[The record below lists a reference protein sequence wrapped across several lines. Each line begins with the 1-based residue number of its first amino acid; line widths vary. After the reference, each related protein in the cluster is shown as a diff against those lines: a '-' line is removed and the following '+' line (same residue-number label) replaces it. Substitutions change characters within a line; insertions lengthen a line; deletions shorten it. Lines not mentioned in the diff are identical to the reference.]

1 MPVNKLLI
9 AATTCLLG
17 FAVTLGSCCKRA
29 HAKPKGESCAG
40 AYESAQ
46 ELRKR
51 AKLQRAQEMLLLCAR
66 ESCGKFMHGECRV
79 WLQQLQQEMPSVIVS
94 AKDSS
99 GALLPDV
106 QISLDGVALSPAP
119 NGAAVS
125 LDPGTHE
132 FRFNAKG
139 HAEVVH
145 EVDILPGQQSQ
156 PLEVRFAGEA
166 QHPVSGAEASAAREV
181 AVDDGATGSSRSS
194 VPYVVGGVGVLG
206 VVGFGVLGALAKKE
220 HAELRQCS
228 ADCSRAQVERV
239 STLYAAANVS
249 FGVGVVG
256 LGTAAVLLLTAR
268 DSSESSRSR
277 RLRQARLEA
286 IDVRQTHGGAFAE
299 LRGSF

>member
-1 MPVNKLLI
+1 MPANKLLI

-17 FAVTLGSCCKRA
+17 FAVTFGSCKRA

-79 WLQQLQQEMPSVIVS
+79 WLEQLQQEMPSVIVS

-99 GALLPDV
+99 GAPLHDV
-106 QISLDGVALSPAP
+106 QVSLDGMALTPAP

-125 LDPGTHE
+125 LDPGLHE
-132 FRFNAKG
+132 FRFNAEG
-139 HAEVVH
+139 HAEVLH
-145 EVDILPGQQSQ
+145 EVDILPGQQNQ
-156 PLEVRFAGEA
+156 PLEVRFAREE
-166 QHPVSGAEASAAREV
+166 QHSVKGADTMPAREV
-181 AVDDGATGSSRSS
+181 AVDDSATGSSRSS

-206 VVGFGVLGALAKKE
+206 VVGFGVFGALAKNE
-220 HAELRQCS
+220 HAQLRQCS
-228 ADCSRAQVERV
+228 VDCSRAQVERV
-239 STLYAAANVS
+239 STLYAVANVS

-256 LGTAAVLLLTAR
+256 LGTAAVLLLTSR
-268 DSSESSRSR
+268 DSSEASRSR
-277 RLRQARLEA
+277 PSSQARLEA
-286 IDVRQTHGGAFAE
+286 IDVRQTRGGAFAE

>member
-1 MPVNKLLI
+1 MPANKLLI

-17 FAVTLGSCCKRA
+17 FAVTLGSCCKQA

-79 WLQQLQQEMPSVIVS
+79 WLEQLQQEMPSVIVS
-94 AKDSS
+94 ATDSS
-99 GALLPDV
+99 GAPLHDV
-106 QISLDGVALSPAP
+106 QISLDGRALTPAP
-119 NGAAVS
+119 SGGAVS
-125 LDPGTHE
+125 LDPGLHE

-139 HAEVVH
+139 HAEVLH
-145 EVDILPGQQSQ
+145 EVDILPGQQNQ
-156 PLEVRFAGEA
+156 PLEVRFAGEE
-166 QHPVSGAEASAAREV
+166 QPPVKGAEAIPAREV
-181 AVDDGATGSSRSS
+181 AVDHGATGSSRSS
-194 VPYVVGGVGVLG
+194 VPYVVGGVGLLG
-206 VVGFGVLGALAKKE
+206 VVGFGVFGALAKNE
-220 HAELRQCS
+220 HAQLRRCS

-239 STLYAAANVS
+239 STLYAVANVS

-256 LGTAAVLLLTAR
+256 LGTAAVLLLTSR
-268 DSSESSRSR
+268 DPSEASRSR
-277 RLRQARLEA
+277 ALRQARLDA
-286 IDVRQTHGGAFAE
+286 IDVRQTRGGAFAE